1 MTYKK
6 VSIVIPAYNEE
17 KTIQDV
23 TERVKK
29 VVLPADL
36 EKEIIVVDDASKDH
50 TREILSR
57 IDGVEVVTHI
67 KNIGKGGAIA
77 SGFKRATGDII
88 IIQDADLEYSPET
101 YPILLA
107 PILSGVAMVVF
118 GSRNIHLKNN
128 SYRYRMY
135 LIGGLFIDKFINF
148 VLGLKLTDA
157 ITGSKAI
164 ARPVLD
170 SFTIK
175 STRFE
180 IEVELTAKIARS
192 GYSIHE
198 VSIPYKARSF
208 EEGKKIRWHDAL
220 HLLWA
225 TLYYRFAPL
234 R

>member
-1 MTYKK
+1 MRYKR
-6 VSIVIPAYNEE
+6 VSIVIPAHNEE
-17 KTIQDV
+17 ATINRV
-23 TERVKK
+23 IMRVKN
-29 VVLPADL
+29 VALPGGL
-36 EKEIIVVDDASKDH
+36 EKEIVVVDDASWDN
-50 TREILSR
+50 TGNIL
-57 IDGVEVVTHI
+57 
-67 KNIGKGGAIA
+67 KNIGDISVITHKTNTGKGGAIA

-148 VLGLKLTDA
+148 VFGLKLTDA